1 MDFRLTEE
9 EEKLRRSVEDFVRD
23 ELIPLEPEFANA
35 PDIFEGTRWKS
46 RATLSRD
53 PQIKRYIALMDG
65 LEKKAEAKGL
75 WYLDVPQQY
84 GGMAVSNIA
93 MIATTEELEK
103 SSIPFEL
110 GNHVSNILYNCT
122 GDQVARF
129 LLPCIRGEKTS
140 AFALSEPASGADP
153 SMLQTTATTSSS
165 TAQKCFQP
173 SPMSR
178 TSYSSS
184 PACRAPRGAKALPAF

>member
-53 PQIKRYIALMDG
+53 PEIKRYIALMDG

-75 WYLDVPQQY
+75 WYLDVPQSN
-84 GGMAVSNIA
+84 MAA
-93 MIATTEELEK
+93 W
-103 SSIPFEL
+103 
-110 GNHVSNILYNCT
+110 
-122 GDQVARF
+122 R
-129 LLPCIRGEKTS
+129 
-140 AFALSEPASGADP
+140 
-153 SMLQTTATTSSS
+153 
-165 TAQKCFQP
+165 
-173 SPMSR
+173 
-178 TSYSSS
+178 
-184 PACRAPRGAKALPAF
+184 